1 MAEVRLTAM
10 GRFTDYEVAV
20 ALFDR
25 VSSVAAAVDGAA
37 VWEAFADRETG
48 LFVVNETF
56 TSEEAFLQYE
66 DAVRSSG
73 YWLSV
78 GEVLDFERLIF
89 FSPISDEGVN
99 RSLDSMGRITLKL
112 VASK

>member
-20 ALFDR
+20 DLFAR
-25 VSSVAAAVDGAA
+25 ISSVAAAVDGAA
-37 VWEAFADRETG
+37 VWEAFADRESG

-73 YWLSV
+73 IWLSV
-78 GEVLDFERLIF
+78 GEVLEFERLIF
-89 FSPISDEGVN
+89 FSPISDEETN
-99 RSLDSMGRITLKL
+99 RSLDAMGRITLGQ